1 MPDRKEPRLVMPE
14 EKAASPRTPKPETT
28 SSTSASASRTQPQRQ
43 ATEAAR
49 AEVRKRLAEKA
60 AEKKPAEAP
69 VTKAAGDKE
78 DAGYRDRPAPERPAY
93 SSATSREFQQTTAS
107 GYSSGGGGGGNGNGN
122 YPTLPPEDGKS
133 FSTLAL
139 VALVLAV
146 LGLGFGGWQLMR
158 AESQQETMEALA
170 DRIQELEIRLSET
183 GQDLSE
189 AGSSFSQRLKA
200 HEEKLEWADDEIR
213 KLWVV
218 AHQRNRPAIAEL
230 QEKLERVDGDLATT
244 RTSANQANQKAQQ
257 TAEQLERERNRWNEQ
272 LARLSR
278 EVESYSNRLAEISLT
293 TSTLNQQVRDQDRR
307 QQVEA
312 LNQEIRDLRGQIT
325 QLTQQASAEVP
336 EDLGER
342 LAEYE
347 EILASLEASRSQL
360 TSRVTRLMDDV
371 RELQQGR

>member
-1 MPDRKEPRLVMPE
+1 MPE
-14 EKAASPRTPKPETT
+14 EKSASPRTPKTETT
-28 SSTSASASRTQPQRQ
+28 SSTSASASQTQPQRQ
-43 ATEAAR
+43 ASEAAR
-49 AEVRKRLAEKA
+49 AEVRKRLAEKEVERKPTR
-60 AEKKPAEAP
+60 AEVPPTRATREKEEAS
-69 VTKAAGDKE
+69 
-78 DAGYRDRPAPERPAY
+78 YRERPTREQPAD
-93 SSATSREFQQTTAS
+93 SSSTSREFQQTTAS
-107 GYSSGGGGGGNGNGN
+107 GYPNGGGGGGNGSGN
-122 YPTLPPEDGKS
+122 YPTLPPDGGKS

-158 AESQQETMEALA
+158 AENQQQAMEALA

-183 GQDLSE
+183 GQDLTE
-189 AGSSFSQRLKA
+189 AGSSFSQRLRA
-200 HEEKLEWADDEIR
+200 HQEKLEWADDEIR

-230 QEKLERVDGDLATT
+230 QEKLEKVEGDLAST
-244 RTSANQANQKAQQ
+244 RTSANQANQNAQQ
-257 TAEQLERERNRWNEQ
+257 AAERLERATNRWNEQ
-272 LARLSR
+272 LRGLSS

-312 LNQEIRDLRGQIT
+312 LNQEVRELRGQIT